1 MPTPD
6 NDQTSSD
13 HDGAVKKVVDA
24 FRARRAG
31 HPDAPAPKVPDDDAP
46 STPVVKIQAGQTPG
60 GGDSESPTRA
70 FAIPVVDETTE
81 EVSTDEVSTEGV
93 ADEVDENATGETGT
107 GDAATD
113 ESAAED
119 ETAAAEGSLA
129 DDAETSGDTEGS
141 GDTEAFGD
149 TEMSG
154 EQESDAE
161 DTGAEDTAADED
173 TANEVRQTASGI
185 KHQTVVEVEGSGEKA
200 PVRPRTEVES
210 VDPDQVERAG
220 IVESAVD
227 LSPADDE
234 PETEVI
240 PVPAEAAAASGT
252 APGDDEDDTDASDTD
267 ISDADASEAPTE
279 TIDLKNVAAGAAV
292 AAAAGA
298 AGAAATAPSGAAPAG
313 AASSAPTGSTDQ
325 AWSNTPHQPEV
336 IPGAT
341 PAPAEKKRRTW
352 LWALLALIAAGV
364 VAVLVWWFAFA
375 NSPQAKVAD
384 AAETYQTAMAEGD
397 LAALRG
403 VTCGEEYAFYSSVS
417 EEEFSRAYQSQKER
431 GQLFSFK
438 EITGVSVNGD
448 TARVG
453 VDIYN
458 DDDPNATTNAQIT
471 LHNVGGEWKVCTRP

>member
-31 HPDAPAPKVPDDDAP
+31 HPDAPAPKVADHDAP

-81 EVSTDEVSTEGV
+81 EVSTDEVSTEDP
-93 ADEVDENATGETGT
+93 ADEVDENVTDETGAA
-107 GDAATD
+107 DAATD
-113 ESAAED
+113 ESAAEA
-119 ETAAAEGSLA
+119 ETAAAADSPA
-129 DDAETSGDTEGS
+129 DDAETSGDAEQA
-141 GDTEAFGD
+141 E
-149 TEMSG
+149 
-154 EQESDAE
+154 EQESDAD
-161 DTGAEDTAADED
+161 DTGTGDTGTEED
-173 TANEVRQTASGI
+173 TANEVRQTSSGI

-210 VDPDQVERAG
+210 VDPDQIERAG

-227 LSPADDE
+227 LSPSDDE

-240 PVPAEAAAASGT
+240 PVPADAAAASGT
-252 APGDDEDDTDASDTD
+252 APSDDEAGDASDTDTSDTD

-298 AGAAATAPSGAAPAG
+298 AGAAAAAPSDSAPSGAAPAG
-313 AASSAPTGSTDQ
+313 AASSAPTGPTDQ
-325 AWSNTPHQPEV
+325 AWSNAPHQPKV
-336 IPGAT
+336 IPGAA
-341 PAPAEKKRRTW
+341 PASAEKKRRTW

-375 NSPQAKVAD
+375 SSPQAKVAD

-417 EEEFSRAYQSQKER
+417 EEEFSRAYQSQKDR

-453 VDIYN
+453 VDVYN